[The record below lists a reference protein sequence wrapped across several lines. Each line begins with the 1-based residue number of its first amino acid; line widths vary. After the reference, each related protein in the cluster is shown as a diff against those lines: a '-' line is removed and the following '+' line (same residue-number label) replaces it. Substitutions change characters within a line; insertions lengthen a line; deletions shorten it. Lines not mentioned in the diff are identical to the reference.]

1 MKRSSASR
9 RQAAGSIIVSVG
21 DTVMGWGGGEAREWR
36 ERGRQGF
43 VRGVS
48 NIAFHDKRR
57 EMNGKRGF
65 TRT

>member
-36 ERGRQGF
+36 ERGRQVCEGL
-43 VRGVS
+43 
-48 NIAFHDKRR
+48 K
-57 EMNGKRGF
+57 
-65 TRT
+65 